1 MLILLRDQ
9 VTPASFYGDLWGVPA
24 KGLAPVPALSTLLL
38 LRKAAACGK
47 ETNVFEGRNL
57 IGFVQEGDDE
67 HADSGIAAVLTNG
80 SAGKKHLCLGRRHAC
95 ELFRDALLA
104 CSEPETGTGNLPVRG
119 GSVSV
124 YVSEKLYRWIL
135 LAGC

>member
-1 MLILLRDQ
+1 MR
-9 VTPASFYGDLWGVPA
+9 
-24 KGLAPVPALSTLLL
+24 
-38 LRKAAACGK
+38 
-47 ETNVFEGRNL
+47 
-57 IGFVQEGDDE
+57 EGDDE
-67 HADSGIAAVLTNG
+67 HADSGLAAVLTNG
-80 SAGKKHLCLGRRHAC
+80 SAGKKHLCLGRRHAS

-124 YVSEKLYRWIL
+124 YVSEKLYRRIL